1 MGIMCIVPGGR
12 GALPLNSERGSAD
25 DDDEADKSC
34 TSGEEVCRT
43 LVDESA
49 VVVMNGMELS
59 IIDLATTAA
68 EDTVQ
73 KELGGEDVTTLL
85 QSPES
90 DFSGNLE
97 EFGVSS
103 TAFRISFTCK

>member
-1 MGIMCIVPGGR
+1 M
-12 GALPLNSERGSAD
+12 PLNSEIGSADDDDDD

-68 EDTVQ
+68 EETVQ
-73 KELGGEDVTTLL
+73 KELDGEDVTLL

-97 EFGVSS
+97 EF
-103 TAFRISFTCK
+103 

>member
-1 MGIMCIVPGGR
+1 MCIVPGGR

-25 DDDEADKSC
+25 DDEDDDEADKSC

-68 EDTVQ
+68 EETVHM
-73 KELGGEDVTTLL
+73 ELVGEDVTTLL

-97 EFGVSS
+97 EF
-103 TAFRISFTCK
+103 

>member
-1 MGIMCIVPGGR
+1 MPGGR
-12 GALPLNSERGSAD
+12 GALPLNSEIGSADDD

-34 TSGEEVCRT
+34 ISGEEVCRT
-43 LVDESA
+43 LVEEVCRTLVEESA

-59 IIDLATTAA
+59 MIDLATTAA
-68 EDTVQ
+68 EETVQ
-73 KELGGEDVTTLL
+73 KELVEEDVTLL

-97 EFGVSS
+97 EF
-103 TAFRISFTCK
+103 

>member
-1 MGIMCIVPGGR
+1 MCIVPGGR

-25 DDDEADKSC
+25 DDEDDDEADKSC

-68 EDTVQ
+68 EETVH
-73 KELGGEDVTTLL
+73 KELVGEDVTTLL

-97 EFGVSS
+97 EF
-103 TAFRISFTCK
+103 

>member
-1 MGIMCIVPGGR
+1 M
-12 GALPLNSERGSAD
+12 PLNSEIGRAD
-25 DDDEADKSC
+25 DDDDAGDKSC

-68 EDTVQ
+68 EETVQ
-73 KELGGEDVTTLL
+73 KELVGEDVTTLL

-90 DFSGNLE
+90 DFSGNFE
-97 EFGVSS
+97 VF
-103 TAFRISFTCK
+103 

>member
-1 MGIMCIVPGGR
+1 M
-12 GALPLNSERGSAD
+12 PLNSEIGRAD
-25 DDDEADKSC
+25 DDDDDAGDKSC

-59 IIDLATTAA
+59 IMDLATTAA
-68 EDTVQ
+68 EETVQ
-73 KELGGEDVTTLL
+73 KELVGEDVTTLL

-90 DFSGNLE
+90 DFSGNFE
-97 EFGVSS
+97 VF
-103 TAFRISFTCK
+103 

>member
-25 DDDEADKSC
+25 DDDDEADKSC

-49 VVVMNGMELS
+49 EVVMNGMELS

-68 EDTVQ
+68 EETVQ
-73 KELGGEDVTTLL
+73 KELVGEDVTTLL

-97 EFGVSS
+97 EF
-103 TAFRISFTCK
+103 